1 MSTANES
8 CDTTSQMS
16 LFGETCENSQPLR
29 LPPYLPTPNANEQV
43 SERYTLET
51 SYRHAAEGRQVH
63 LAQVVRD
70 ARLTSSPQAIPASH
84 SHSPGSDWARRMTG
98 IYGRRLLGSSES
110 FGPVGSL
117 VRTLLG
123 TSTWGSMTCYLTWKR
138 SATPQGRLLFRL
150 VPSTPRT
157 AGIGSG
163 LWGTPTSRDHK
174 DTGNME
180 NVPVNGLLGRQDLTT
195 EPGLWPTPDVP
206 NGGRGIPKDAERRG
220 NSIYTADGRKVQEG
234 LANAVK
240 MWPTPRAEFDSGRHR
255 GQPDTLHSAVKL
267 LPTAQARDWKG
278 AQGRA
283 YKGESMDLPATVS
296 VAGLKLNSAW
306 VGRMMGYPDN
316 WLILDGEATP

>member
-1 MSTANES
+1 MTTANES
-8 CDTTSQMS
+8 CDTTFQMS
-16 LFGETCENSQPLR
+16 LFGETCEVSRVGRFSTL
-29 LPPYLPTPNANEQV
+29 YPTPQAYSGGIAPAARDQV
-43 SERYTLET
+43 GLDFIVEREPWRVSL
-51 SYRHAAEGRQVH
+51 
-63 LAQVVRD
+63 
-70 ARLTSSPQAIPASH
+70 SSPQATPANH

-240 MWPTPRAEFDSGRHR
+240 MWSTPRAEFDSGRHR